1 MAPGTNELF
10 VAPLCHVY
18 DPCYSLVIE
27 ELLNSSSLIKKYCS
41 ECTQPCSITNF
52 IIHTSSLSAPP
63 KWQMNEIKKFVENS
77 TVPLSEYW
85 STAWRE
91 YIYESYV
98 AVSVVRESA
107 VVKTNTQGATIGPV
121 DVLSNIGGQTGLWIG
136 ISFLSLMEITEML
149 YRLVRYQ
156 CQKILLTIRK

>member
-1 MAPGTNELF
+1 
-10 VAPLCHVY
+10 
-18 DPCYSLVIE
+18 
-27 ELLNSSSLIKKYCS
+27 
-41 ECTQPCSITNF
+41 
-52 IIHTSSLSAPP
+52 
-63 KWQMNEIKKFVENS
+63 MNEIKTFVENS
-77 TVPLSEYW
+77 TVPLPEDW

-107 VVKTNTQGATIGPV
+107 VVETNTQGATIGPV

-156 CQKILLTIRK
+156 CQKIRLTIQK